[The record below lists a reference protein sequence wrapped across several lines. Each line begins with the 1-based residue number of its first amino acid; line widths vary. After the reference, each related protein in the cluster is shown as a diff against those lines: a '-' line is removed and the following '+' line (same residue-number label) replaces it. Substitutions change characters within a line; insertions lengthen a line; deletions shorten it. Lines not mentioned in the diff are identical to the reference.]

1 MTNSSPRTNS
11 RRRKVNPYS
20 LYADCMEEIK
30 KRTSVVDAFLTG
42 QCHAIYV
49 QTTAESVCLQIRKI
63 LELIALASLTANRA
77 EYEKYRSN
85 FHLDW
90 NGKRIL
96 ETLQIA
102 NPRFYPQPVRQVLNE
117 TTGKVVSVESIRSG
131 YLTKKVF
138 MRLYDKCG
146 GILHADNPFGPK
158 RDAESFLK
166 SVPTWMGKIRRLLNH
181 HQIQLID
188 DDQQLWVLMQTES
201 DGKVHVFEFER
212 VGTVTKEE
220 SNLAATS

>member
-1 MTNSSPRTNS
+1 M
-11 RRRKVNPYS
+11 NPHS
-20 LYADCMEEIK
+20 MYADCMEEIK
-30 KRTSVVDAFLTG
+30 KRTSVVEAFLTG
-42 QCHAIYV
+42 QCHTMCV

-85 FHLDW
+85 FQRDW

-96 ETLQIA
+96 ETLEFA
-102 NPRFYPQPVRQVLNE
+102 NPRFYPQPGRQVLDE
-117 TTGKVVSVESIRSG
+117 ATGKVVSVESIRSG
-131 YLTKKVF
+131 YVTKREY
-138 MRLYDKCG
+138 MRLYDICG

-166 SVPTWMGKIRRLLNH
+166 SVPPWMGKIRRFLNH

-188 DDQQLWVLMQTES
+188 DDQQLWVLMQAAS
-201 DGKVHVFEFER
+201 DGTVHVFEFER
-212 VGTVTKEE
+212 VGTVTDEE
-220 SNLAATS
+220 SSFASGS